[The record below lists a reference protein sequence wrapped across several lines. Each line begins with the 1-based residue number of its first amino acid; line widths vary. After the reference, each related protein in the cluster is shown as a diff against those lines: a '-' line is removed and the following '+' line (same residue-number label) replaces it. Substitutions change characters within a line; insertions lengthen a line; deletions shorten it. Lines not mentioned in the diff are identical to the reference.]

1 MSQYLA
7 DKVIIVTG
15 AGSGFGRLIAHRCA
29 TGGARVVG
37 VDVNAD
43 VGADSDA
50 DAGSNARTSGGAH
63 CAARCAR
70 WRGAQFA

>member
-7 DKVIIVTG
+7 DKVVIVTG

-29 TGGARVVG
+29 AGGARVVG

-43 VGADSDA
+43 NLDETISRCLQQALGDQ
-50 DAGSNARTSGGAH
+50 SGYAP
-63 CAARCAR
+63 
-70 WRGAQFA
+70 